1 MTKNRKKITGAF
13 LGTIVEYYDYSLYA
27 FSAGILAKKFFPEVD
42 KIESLMYVFAI
53 YAFSYLAKP
62 LGSIFFSRI
71 GDLYGRKISLRIT
84 MLGIAVPTLTI
95 GFLPDYSSIG
105 FISTQILILCRFL
118 QGFFVA
124 GEYDGAAIYVIEH
137 LGNKYHYTASAVAR
151 ATGVC
156 GLILGIAST
165 NLFNSSIFPEWGWR
179 IPFLLSMPLALLT
192 IYYRKYLEETPDFV
206 KARENGFKFNGFIN
220 FIKEKWKTLILVILL
235 AGGFGVTYQISIVFM
250 KQYLPIVV
258 PKTSTI
264 ITTLS
269 TLIVLTFGIT
279 MPLAGFLADKFSLK
293 AVVKSSALITL
304 FACTLLIISIYSEL
318 FNLTLVSCILLAAS
332 VAPFNALAHGVIV
345 KAFNVNERYRGVSL
359 GHTSGSMLMSGTANF
374 ICLFFMKNFDLSL
387 FPIFY
392 VLFFTVLTFVILE
405 FFDKRHKYNRS

>member
-1 MTKNRKKITGAF
+1 MSKNRKKVTGAF

-27 FSAGILAKKFFPEVD
+27 FSAGILAEKFFPGFG

-84 MLGIAVPTLTI
+84 MIGIAVPTLTI
-95 GFLPDYSSIG
+95 GLLPDYNSIG
-105 FISTQILILCRFL
+105 FVSTQILILCRFF

-165 NLFNSSIFPEWGWR
+165 NFFNSSIFPEWGWR

-192 IYYRKYLEETPDFV
+192 IYYRRYLEETPDFI
-206 KARENGFKFNGFIN
+206 KSQENGFKFNGFFD
-220 FIKEKWKTLILVILL
+220 FIKEKWRILVLVILL

-264 ITTLS
+264 ITTFS
-269 TLIVLTFGIT
+269 VLIVLVFGLT

-293 AVVKSSALITL
+293 AVVKSSVLMTLISS
-304 FACTLLIISIYSEL
+304 ALLILSIYSEL
-318 FNLTLVSCILLAAS
+318 FNLTLVACVLLAAS

-374 ICLFFMKNFDLSL
+374 ICLFFMKNFNLTL

-392 VLFFTVLTFVILE
+392 VSFFGILTFIILGI
-405 FFDKRHKYNRS
+405 FDKKHK

>member
-1 MTKNRKKITGAF
+1 MKKSKKKITGAF

-27 FSAGILAKKFFPEVD
+27 FSAGILADKFFPGYG

-84 MLGIAVPTLTI
+84 MIGIAIPTLMIGILPDYNSI
-95 GFLPDYSSIG
+95 GFL
-105 FISTQILILCRFL
+105 STKVLILCRFF

-137 LGNKYHYTASAVAR
+137 LGEKYHYTASAVTR
-151 ATGVC
+151 ATGVT
-156 GLILGIAST
+156 GLLLGIALT
-165 NLFNSSIFPEWGWR
+165 NFFNSSIFPEWGWR

-192 IYYRKYLEETPDFV
+192 MYYRKYLEETPDFV
-206 KARENGFKFNGFIN
+206 KAKADGLEFSGVIN
-220 FIKEKWKTLILVILL
+220 FIKKRWKTLLMVILL

-264 ITTLS
+264 ITTFS
-269 TLIVLTFGIT
+269 ILIVLVFGLT
-279 MPLAGFLADKFSLK
+279 MPLAGFFADKFSLR
-293 AVVKSSALITL
+293 AVVKSSILLTL
-304 FACTLLIISIYSEL
+304 FSSTLLIISIYSEL
-318 FNLTLVSCILLAAS
+318 FNLTLVACILLAVS

-345 KAFNVNERYRGVSL
+345 KAFPVNERYRGVSL
-359 GHTSGSMLMSGTANF
+359 GHTTGSMLMSGSANF
-374 ICLFFMKNFDLSL
+374 VCLFFMQKLDFAL
-387 FPIFY
+387 FPICYISFFAIVTFF
-392 VLFFTVLTFVILE
+392 VLNAFVS
-405 FFDKRHKYNRS
+405 RHK

>member
-1 MTKNRKKITGAF
+1 MSKNRKKVTGAF

-27 FSAGILAKKFFPEVD
+27 FSAGILTEKFFPGFG

-84 MLGIAVPTLTI
+84 MIGIAVPTLTI
-95 GFLPDYSSIG
+95 GLLPYYNSIG
-105 FISTQILILCRFL
+105 FVNTQILILCRFF

-165 NLFNSSIFPEWGWR
+165 NFFNSSIFPEWGWR

-192 IYYRKYLEETPDFV
+192 IYYRRYLEETPDFI
-206 KARENGFKFNGFIN
+206 KSQEDGFKFNGFFD
-220 FIKEKWKTLILVILL
+220 FIKEKWRILVLVILL

-264 ITTLS
+264 ITTFS
-269 TLIVLTFGIT
+269 VLIVLVFGLT
-279 MPLAGFLADKFSLK
+279 MPLAGFLADQFSLK
-293 AVVKSSALITL
+293 AVVKSSVLMTLISSG
-304 FACTLLIISIYSEL
+304 LLILSIYSEL
-318 FNLTLVSCILLAAS
+318 FNLTLVACVLLAAS

-374 ICLFFMKNFDLSL
+374 ICLFFMKNFNLTL

-392 VLFFTVLTFVILE
+392 VSFFGILTFIILGI
-405 FFDKRHKYNRS
+405 FDKKHK